1 MSTTFKKKLIE
12 LSSSDNYEECLLEW
26 KIVKFCHLNGQP
38 LDNGEQRTEWCRC
51 LCRHRIKYYYFMYN
65 ILLKKYI
72 RIGRM
77 CISQF
82 PEYVNL
88 QQTKTSAISN
98 PYPKSTIKGL
108 TPEEESQKIRL
119 ILLQQLIIKI
129 KLTILLNIWK
139 KNTNK
144 NKKRRLQEQKKL
156 EQRRQL
162 ILARE
167 EERKAYEEY
176 VYYYEYITREYYEK
190 QYYEKER
197 NLKQL
202 ILAREEER
210 KAYKEYVYYYEYI
223 TREYYEKQYYEKE
236 RNLKQL
242 ILAREEER
250 KAYEEYVY
258 YYEYITREYYKE
270 QYKEQYNKQEQ
281 EQEEHYKKI
290 KEMTQIKKEYE
301 RLNKKENITLY
312 LVYTRY
318 PHLLSPSDINNIYYT
333 ENTIKIME
341 NDIFKKQGELISTI
355 CQELA
360 MCDTYEV

>member
-210 KAYKEYVYYYEYI
+210 KAY
-223 TREYYEKQYYEKE
+223 
-236 RNLKQL
+236 
-242 ILAREEER
+242 
-250 KAYEEYVY
+250 EEYVY

>member
-167 EERKAYEEY
+167 EERKAY
-176 VYYYEYITREYYEK
+176 
-190 QYYEKER
+190 
-197 NLKQL
+197 
-202 ILAREEER
+202 
-210 KAYKEYVYYYEYI
+210 KEYVYYYEYI